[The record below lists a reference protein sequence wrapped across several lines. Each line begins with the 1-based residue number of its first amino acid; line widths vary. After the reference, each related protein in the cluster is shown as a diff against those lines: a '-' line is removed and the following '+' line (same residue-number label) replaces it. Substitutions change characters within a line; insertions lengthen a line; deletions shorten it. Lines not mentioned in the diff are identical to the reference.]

1 MLIGN
6 NVFYLEEFV
15 SPATYM
21 KHGASA
27 VRFLRPELITAC
39 EKIKAFYNRSV
50 AINTWHWNGQ
60 FQYSGYREPF
70 CTEGRAE
77 SGHRRGVCADLKIK
91 GTTEGQF
98 IEDAKVNYKTW
109 GITLVE
115 LGTVGWV
122 HISVEW
128 FISNKLMAFDI
139 VDNKLIEL

>member
-6 NVFYLEEFV
+6 NVFHLEEFV
-15 SPATYM
+15 SSATFA
-21 KHGASA
+21 KHGSSA
-27 VRFLRPELITAC
+27 VRFLRPELVTAC
-39 EKIKAFYNRSV
+39 ERVKEFYKLPVS
-50 AINTWHWNGQ
+50 INTWMWNGQ
-60 FQYSGYREPF
+60 FKDSGYREPF
-70 CTEGRAE
+70 CAEGRAE

-91 GTTEGQF
+91 GTTEVQF

-128 FISNKLMAFDI
+128 FISNKLIAFDI
-139 VDNKLIEL
+139 VENKLIEL